1 MAETVAEVRVSSSE
15 MEYVNSPLRF
25 LDPTKEAT
33 KNLQYPLDNST
44 KGFHTVFRIAKREVS
59 FEQGQ
64 LNIAPMGNKEVEIFL
79 PLPPNLGTAYGASY
93 TGADLGLGG
102 ALFGGAAAVA
112 GSVFDPGKMNVVE
125 AAGAGGKIVYDATL
139 GKVVDS
145 FNKAETTLGGF
156 GDAIGTAA
164 EGLALFAARSALSSP
179 IGAGIGIANNPY
191 AAIVYQNPEFKTHSF
206 SYTLFA
212 KSKDESDQIRDIIK
226 EFKKAMH
233 PEFAGGGLFLQY
245 PRVFQIEYIVGVEN
259 NEFIHKI
266 DTSVLTS
273 FSVNYH
279 GDGTPSYFDS
289 ATPAPSNV
297 QINMNFQEL
306 NFHTY
311 EDFDKQGITF

>member
-1 MAETVAEVRVSSSE
+1 MAQSDIEISTSPSQ
-15 MEYVNSPLRF
+15 MEYINSPLRF
-25 LDPTKEAT
+25 LNAKREVA

-44 KGFHTVFRIAKREVS
+44 QGFHTIFRIAKRDTE
-59 FEQGQ
+59 FTTGQ
-64 LNIAPMGNKEVEIFL
+64 LKVESKGNKEVEIVL

-93 TGADLGLGG
+93 TGADLGIGGALLGG
-102 ALFGGAAAVA
+102 AV
-112 GSVFDPGKMNVVE
+112 
-125 AAGAGGKIVYDATL
+125 AAGADTFKATGSVLDAAAAGGQVVYGATL
-139 GKVVDS
+139 GKVVDA
-145 FNKAETTLGGF
+145 FNEAETLGGGI

-164 EGLALFAARSALSSP
+164 EGLALFAARSALGSP

-212 KSKDESDQIRDIIK
+212 RNREESIAIREIIK

-233 PEFAGGGLFLQY
+233 PEFAGGGLFLEY
-245 PRVFQIEYIVGVEN
+245 PRVFDIEYIVGVEDN
-259 NEFIHKI
+259 SFIYEV

-279 GDGTPSYFDS
+279 GDGTPSYFDN
-289 ATPAPSNV
+289 ATPAPTNV
-297 QINMNFQEL
+297 QISMSFQEL

-311 EDFDKQGITF
+311 EDFDKPGITF

>member
-1 MAETVAEVRVSSSE
+1 MAETVLEPRVSSSE
-15 MEYVNSPLRF
+15 MEYINSKNRPLYK
-25 LDPTKEAT
+25 PEAA
-33 KNLQYPLDNST
+33 KRLKYPLDNT
-44 KGFHTVFRIAKREVS
+44 TQDFHTVFRIAKREVS
-59 FEQGQ
+59 FSAGQ

-79 PLPPNLGTAYGASY
+79 PLPPNLGTAYGAAY

-102 ALFGGAAAVA
+102 ALLSGGVAAAKSA
-112 GSVFDPGKMNVVE
+112 FESNPQDLTG
-125 AAGAGGKIVYDATL
+125 AAGAGAQVIYSATL
-139 GKVVDS
+139 GKVVDA
-145 FNKAETTLGGF
+145 FNRAETTLGGI
-156 GDAIGTAA
+156 GDAVGTAA

-233 PEFAGGGLFLQY
+233 PEFAGGGLFLEY
-245 PRVFQIEYIVGVEN
+245 PRVFQIEYIVGVED

-311 EDFDKQGITF
+311 EDFEKQGITF